1 MKKIILF
8 VIALAAIAP
17 LFAIG
22 GARTGAAV
30 DQKCDTMS
38 ISADSLL
45 KETPLFDRLYLDAVC
60 RQIDS
65 DSTAFDLLEQCR
77 KMRPDAA
84 EVYYSQAIAYAKRGN
99 DSLSIEYMR
108 RAAELQPDNDNYL
121 ENVAETYI
129 HQREYDRA
137 IEAYEQLYAHHRD
150 RSDVLE
156 ILVRLYDAKKDYAK
170 MLSTVDRMEQAD
182 GPSEDISFMRMGI
195 YEQQGDKKNA
205 YRILKALTDDHPNEP
220 SYKVMLGN
228 WLMQH
233 DQQKEA
239 YKLFIDVLKEEPDN
253 AYAESSLYDY
263 YNATHQEA
271 EARKML
277 DRILLGNTTPVDT
290 KLVMIRSFIQDNE
303 SNGAD
308 STQVLALFDKML
320 QMPKPSSDIAAM
332 RAAYMSLKEMPKD
345 TINQAFEK
353 VLEIA
358 PDNVEARLQLVQ
370 NLWDD
375 KKYDK
380 VIEMTDQAQA
390 YNPDEMVFYY
400 FGGMA
405 HYLKGDD
412 DKTLDTFRKGVA
424 QVNEKS
430 SPELVSDLYMIMGD
444 ILNKKGLEKESYA
457 AYDSCL
463 QWKDDN
469 IPALNNY
476 AYYISLKGENL
487 HKAEQMS
494 YKTIKAEPKNGT
506 YLDTYA
512 WILFMEERYHEAKIY
527 MDQAIANMDS
537 TETSNVVLEHAGD
550 IYAMNGLT
558 DEAMKYWKKSYDGG
572 NKTDAME
579 LKLKYKKYIPEEKAE
594 KMTDMYSTERYGVKK
609 KTIKRKTRR

>member
-1 MKKIILF
+1 M
-8 VIALAAIAP
+8 
-17 LFAIG
+17 
-22 GARTGAAV
+22 
-30 DQKCDTMS
+30 
-38 ISADSLL
+38 
-45 KETPLFDRLYLDAVC
+45 
-60 RQIDS
+60 
-65 DSTAFDLLEQCR
+65 
-77 KMRPDAA
+77 
-84 EVYYSQAIAYAKRGN
+84 
-99 DSLSIEYMR
+99 
-108 RAAELQPDNDNYL
+108 
-121 ENVAETYI
+121 
-129 HQREYDRA
+129 
-137 IEAYEQLYAHHRD
+137 
-150 RSDVLE
+150 
-156 ILVRLYDAKKDYAK
+156 
-170 MLSTVDRMEQAD
+170 
-182 GPSEDISFMRMGI
+182 
-195 YEQQGDKKNA
+195 
-205 YRILKALTDDHPNEP
+205 
-220 SYKVMLGN
+220 
-228 WLMQH
+228 
-233 DQQKEA
+233 
-239 YKLFIDVLKEEPDN
+239 
-253 AYAESSLYDY
+253 
-263 YNATHQEA
+263 
-271 EARKML
+271 
-277 DRILLGNTTPVDT
+277 
-290 KLVMIRSFIQDNE
+290 
-303 SNGAD
+303 
-308 STQVLALFDKML
+308 
-320 QMPKPSSDIAAM
+320 
-332 RAAYMSLKEMPKD
+332 
-345 TINQAFEK
+345 
-353 VLEIA
+353 LEIA

>member
-8 VIALAAIAP
+8 AIALAAIAP
-17 LFAIG
+17 IFAIG

-220 SYKVMLGN
+220 S
-228 WLMQH
+228 
-233 DQQKEA
+233 
-239 YKLFIDVLKEEPDN
+239 
-253 AYAESSLYDY
+253 
-263 YNATHQEA
+263 
-271 EARKML
+271 
-277 DRILLGNTTPVDT
+277 
-290 KLVMIRSFIQDNE
+290 
-303 SNGAD
+303 
-308 STQVLALFDKML
+308 
-320 QMPKPSSDIAAM
+320 
-332 RAAYMSLKEMPKD
+332 
-345 TINQAFEK
+345 
-353 VLEIA
+353 
-358 PDNVEARLQLVQ
+358 
-370 NLWDD
+370 
-375 KKYDK
+375 
-380 VIEMTDQAQA
+380 
-390 YNPDEMVFYY
+390 
-400 FGGMA
+400 
-405 HYLKGDD
+405 
-412 DKTLDTFRKGVA
+412 
-424 QVNEKS
+424 
-430 SPELVSDLYMIMGD
+430 
-444 ILNKKGLEKESYA
+444 
-457 AYDSCL
+457 
-463 QWKDDN
+463 
-469 IPALNNY
+469 
-476 AYYISLKGENL
+476 
-487 HKAEQMS
+487 
-494 YKTIKAEPKNGT
+494 
-506 YLDTYA
+506 
-512 WILFMEERYHEAKIY
+512 
-527 MDQAIANMDS
+527 
-537 TETSNVVLEHAGD
+537 
-550 IYAMNGLT
+550 
-558 DEAMKYWKKSYDGG
+558 
-572 NKTDAME
+572 
-579 LKLKYKKYIPEEKAE
+579 
-594 KMTDMYSTERYGVKK
+594 
-609 KTIKRKTRR
+609 

>member
-8 VIALAAIAP
+8 AIALAAIAP

-22 GARTGAAV
+22 RARTGAAV

-182 GPSEDISFMRMGI
+182 GPSEDLSFMRMGI

-233 DQQKEA
+233 DRKSEA
-239 YKLFIDVLKEEPDN
+239 FKWF
-253 AYAESSLYDY
+253 ESALQDDKQNEFALNSLYDY
-263 YNATHQEA
+263 YRNTGDDAK
-271 EARKML
+271 ARQL
-277 DRILLGNTTPVDT
+277 RDNILFSKQTDIKT
-290 KLVMIRSFIQDNE
+290 KLSMLQQAIRENE
-303 SNGAD
+303 QEQGGD
-308 STQVLALFDKML
+308 STIVLNLFDRVMLTAPHNADLSNLKAVYMRLKKMP
-320 QMPKPSSDIAAM
+320 QDSIN
-332 RAAYMSLKEMPKD
+332 AAYAHTLS
-345 TINQAFEK
+345 FE
-353 VLEIA
+353 
-358 PDNVEARLQLVQ
+358 PDNLSARLTLTQ
-370 NLWDD
+370 NLWEEKKWDEVVDLCD
-375 KKYDK
+375 KGIQYTP
-380 VIEMTDQAQA
+380 EELM
-390 YNPDEMVFYY
+390 FYY
-400 FGGMA
+400 FMGLAYVQQDKDAEAYDAFKRGLSAVDLSNADETQRTMA
-405 HYLKGDD
+405 
-412 DKTLDTFRKGVA
+412 
-424 QVNEKS
+424 
-430 SPELVSDLYMIMGD
+430 SDMYGLIGD
-444 ILNKKGLEKESYA
+444 ISYSNGKYDEA
-457 AYDSCL
+457 FGAYEEAL
-463 QWKDDN
+463 KMKADN
-469 IPALNNY
+469 VQVLNNY
-476 AYYISLKGENL
+476 AYYLSMQNTRLDSAAEMSLKTLKE
-487 HKAEQMS
+487 
-494 YKTIKAEPKNGT
+494 EPTNAT
-506 YLDTYA
+506 FLDTYA
-512 WILFMEERYHEAKIY
+512 WILFLQKRYDEAKAYI
-527 MDQAIANMDS
+527 DLTLANDKDP
-537 TETSNVVLEHAGD
+537 SNVLWEHAGD
-550 IYAMNGLT
+550 IYLMTGDKQKAV
-558 DEAMKYWKKSYDGG
+558 EYWQKAIESGG
-572 NKTDAME
+572 DKAQLERKIKTR
-579 LKLKYKKYIPEEKAE
+579 KLK
-594 KMTDMYSTERYGVKK
+594 
-609 KTIKRKTRR
+609 

>member
-8 VIALAAIAP
+8 VIAMAAIAP

-205 YRILKALTDDHPNEP
+205 YRILTALTDDHPNEP

-233 DQQKEA
+233 DRKNEA
-239 YKLFIDVLKEEPDN
+239 FKWF
-253 AYAESSLYDY
+253 ESALQDDKQSEFALNSLYDY
-263 YNATHQEA
+263 YRNTGDDAK
-271 EARKML
+271 ARQL
-277 DRILLGNTTPVDT
+277 RDDILFSKQTDIKT
-290 KLVMIRSFIQDNE
+290 KLSMLQQAIRENE
-303 SNGAD
+303 QEQGGD
-308 STQVLALFDKML
+308 STIVLDIFDRVMRTAPHNADLSNLKAVYMRLKKMP
-320 QMPKPSSDIAAM
+320 QDSIN
-332 RAAYMSLKEMPKD
+332 AAYAHTLS
-345 TINQAFEK
+345 FE
-353 VLEIA
+353 
-358 PDNVEARLQLVQ
+358 PDNLSARLTLTQ
-370 NLWDD
+370 NLWEEKKWNEVVDLCD
-375 KKYDK
+375 KGIQYTP
-380 VIEMTDQAQA
+380 EELM
-390 YNPDEMVFYY
+390 FYY
-400 FGGMA
+400 FMGLAYVQQDKDAEAYDAFKRGLSAVDLSNADETQRTMA
-405 HYLKGDD
+405 
-412 DKTLDTFRKGVA
+412 
-424 QVNEKS
+424 
-430 SPELVSDLYMIMGD
+430 SDMYGLIGD
-444 ILNKKGLEKESYA
+444 ISYSNGKYDEA
-457 AYDSCL
+457 FGAYEEAL
-463 QWKDDN
+463 KMKADN
-469 IPALNNY
+469 VQVLNNY
-476 AYYISLKGENL
+476 AYYLSMQNTRLDSAAEMSLKTLKE
-487 HKAEQMS
+487 
-494 YKTIKAEPKNGT
+494 EPTNAT
-506 YLDTYA
+506 FLDTYA
-512 WILFMEERYHEAKIY
+512 WILFLQKRYDEAKAYI
-527 MDQAIANMDS
+527 DLTLANDKDP
-537 TETSNVVLEHAGD
+537 SNVLWEHAGD
-550 IYAMNGLT
+550 IYLMTGDKQKAV
-558 DEAMKYWKKSYDGG
+558 EYWQKAIESGG
-572 NKTDAME
+572 DKTQLE
-579 LKLKYKKYIPEEKAE
+579 RKIKTRKLK
-594 KMTDMYSTERYGVKK
+594 
-609 KTIKRKTRR
+609 